1 MVFASL
7 DKKKADIHI
16 VLTKFGKSANLR
28 TGFELVIEVYH
39 ETSSLLCCSR
49 RGSAACRRILS
60 CRYGCRL

>member
-39 ETSSLLCCSR
+39 EIGR
-49 RGSAACRRILS
+49 AS
-60 CRYGCRL
+60 CRERV